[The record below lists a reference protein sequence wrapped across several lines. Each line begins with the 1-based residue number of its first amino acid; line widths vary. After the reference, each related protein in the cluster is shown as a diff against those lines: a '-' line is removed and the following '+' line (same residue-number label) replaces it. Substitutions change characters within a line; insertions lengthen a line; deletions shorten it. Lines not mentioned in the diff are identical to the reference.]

1 MRVIFKD
8 EDDWRGEP
16 IGPVVVVMDGEE
28 PFASRPFQQKCVCGH
43 YDDRRLR
50 ATERNRWGHLLCPD
64 CGDELPIEW
73 LTLSQAEAL
82 AGEHGVEL
90 EVS

>member
-1 MRVIFKD
+1 MRVVFKQED
-8 EDDWRGEP
+8 EWCGEA
-16 IGPVVVVMDGEE
+16 IGPCVVLMDGEE
-28 PFASRPFQQKCVCGH
+28 PFQPRPFQEKCACGS

-50 ATERNRWGHLLCPD
+50 ATETNEFGVPLCPD
-64 CGDELPIEW
+64 CKNELPMPWVTIS
-73 LTLSQAEAL
+73 TAERL